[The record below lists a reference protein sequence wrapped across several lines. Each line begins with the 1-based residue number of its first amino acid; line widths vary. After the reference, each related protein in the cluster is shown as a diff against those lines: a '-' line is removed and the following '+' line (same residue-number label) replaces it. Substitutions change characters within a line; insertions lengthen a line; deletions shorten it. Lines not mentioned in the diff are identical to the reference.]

1 MRIAFYAPLKPPDH
15 EIPSGDRRV
24 ARLLI
29 DALRLAGHEPVLA
42 SHLRSF
48 DPIGRAFRQKK
59 LAAHGRQAAERLIA
73 RWRARP
79 DTAPGLWFTYH
90 LYYKAPDWI
99 GPAVSAA
106 LGIPYVVAEA
116 SFAAKRAS
124 GPWDVGHQAVE
135 AALRRADRVI
145 GLNSADRAGVLP
157 LLADPDRFVT
167 LPPFLDA
174 GAYHSPSLASG
185 GGPGRG
191 LGSELGPTRLLT
203 VAMMRPGDK
212 LASYRVLGAALA
224 SLLDLDWTLE
234 VIGDGPACDAV
245 YAALA
250 PLGERVAY
258 SGTLGESE
266 IAAHLAAADIFVWPA
281 INEAFG
287 MALLEAQASG
297 LPVVA
302 GASGGVGDV
311 VGDGVT
317 GLLTPP
323 GDDAAFASALRALIV
338 DPARRAGMS
347 AAARDEVR
355 HAHDLPAAA
364 SRLGDIIAA
373 LTRACAA

>member
-15 EIPSGDRRV
+15 ETPSGDRRV

-29 DALRLAGHEPVLA
+29 DALHLAGHEPVLA

-79 DTAPGLWFTYH
+79 DAAPGLWFTYH

-99 GPAVSAA
+99 GPAVSGA
-106 LGIPYVVAEA
+106 LGIPYIVAEA
-116 SFAAKRAS
+116 SFATKRAGGS
-124 GPWDVGHQAVE
+124 WDIGHKAVE
-135 AALRRADRVI
+135 AALRRADGVI
-145 GLNSADRAGVLP
+145 GLNTVDREGVLP
-157 LLADPDRFVT
+157 LLADPGCFVT

-174 GAYHSPSLASG
+174 TAYDFPSSANG

-191 LGSELGPTRLLT
+191 ADSAPARLIT

-212 LASYRVLGAALA
+212 LASYRALGAALA
-224 SLLDLDWTLE
+224 GLLDLDWSLE
-234 VIGDGPACDAV
+234 VIGDGPARDEV
-245 YAALA
+245 HAALA
-250 PLGERVAY
+250 PLGDRVAY
-258 SGTLGESE
+258 AGALPEPQ
-266 IAAHLAAADIFVWPA
+266 IAARLAAADLFAWPA

-297 LPVVA
+297 LPVIA
-302 GASGGVGDV
+302 GATGGVGDIV
-311 VGDGVT
+311 DNGIT

-323 GDDAAFASALRALIV
+323 GDDVAFATALRMLIT
-338 DPARRAGMS
+338 DPARREAMG
-347 AAARDEVR
+347 AAARDKVR
-355 HAHDLPAAA
+355 REHDLPAAA
-364 SRLGDIIAA
+364 ARLADIIATLIPA
-373 LTRACAA
+373 RAA